1 MTRLTQREKTYGVVI
16 GVYGL
21 IVLAILMVP
30 HFGDPTPKGAISPFI
45 QWLVG
50 TLAVLLGIGLI
61 LTGIRLA
68 AGLEMAAAA
77 VFGPWSTHLLYA
89 FPLVVWAGF
98 VSFKRGARLPR
109 GSTRPRG
116 SQSRSGGKSV
126 IDASSTIRR
135 PPKASRRYTP
145 PKQSRKK

>member
-61 LTGIRLA
+61 LTGIRIA

-135 PPKASRRYTP
+135 PPKASRRCTP

>member
-1 MTRLTQREKTYGVVI
+1 MTRLSQKEKIYGVAV

-21 IVLAILMVP
+21 IALAILMVP
-30 HFGDPTPKGAISPFI
+30 HFGDQVPKGAISPFA

-61 LTGIRLA
+61 LTGIRIA

-109 GSTRPRG
+109 GSARTAGTRNRP
-116 SQSRSGGKSV
+116 GGKSV
-126 IDASSTIRR
+126 IDANSTVRK

>member
-21 IVLAILMVP
+21 AALAILMVP
-30 HFGDPTPKGAISPFI
+30 HFGDPTPKGAMSPFI

-50 TLAVLLGIGLI
+50 TLAILLGIGLI
-61 LTGIRLA
+61 LTGIRIA

-77 VFGPWSTHLLYA
+77 IIGPLSTHLLYA
-89 FPLVVWAGF
+89 LPLVVWAGY

-109 GSTRPRG
+109 GSARSAWSPG
-116 SQSRSGGKSV
+116 RSGGKSV
-126 IDASSTIRR
+126 IDANSTIRR